1 MSGMQKRPGESK
13 GQQACGVGG
22 RRRRLS
28 GWICVLLA
36 ISICLH
42 PLAVRAEGITD
53 DSIGGKA
60 PDAVTGTDAISA
72 DGTLPENNKDQPS
85 GQDGSGQ
92 QTGQQTDQTGQG
104 QQPGRDDSGASGG
117 DTGRISTLV
126 IDNQNVYEGMDR
138 PYAEGYVP
146 RVEGGNVLV
155 VIPMRLEGEAVLK
168 NNTLR
173 ASLNLGDTG
182 NTPFVYRNYDKSITL
197 SSHPVNNGTGT
208 AESFLASFQLELLP
222 ERYNGSYPVTLAV
235 EGTDQAGLAISQ
247 NFVVY
252 VTITDGKD
260 PNALPPEPE
269 EEPVPQEPPTFVPKL
284 LVQSY
289 RYIKK
294 EASTQTGDQESKADS
309 TGSEILAG
317 DEIMAEITLINT
329 SKTQTIRNLTVTAGA
344 PGEALTLL
352 SPTDS
357 VYIESVK
364 GGETCVVTFDY
375 RIREDAATG
384 QYGLT
389 LAMDYADSKGAVYTG
404 AGNTRLS
411 VRQPTEVK
419 FDPLLLPEQMD
430 IGDVIQVQ
438 VQAMNLGRSKVL
450 NVRAEL
456 AADGLKPQGTLF
468 IGDIE
473 AGNMAVGSTQVTV
486 GGMVE
491 GDSPYGETEGTVT
504 FYYEDEAGREQ
515 SVEMPFTTTISSPFT
530 GQSSEPEDEPG
541 QWWVIMAVVGV
552 LLCGCVAVLV
562 ARKIRKVQI

>member
-1 MSGMQKRPGESK
+1 MSGMQKRLRETK
-13 GQQACGVGG
+13 GQRPCEFGG
-22 RRRRLS
+22 RHRRAP
-28 GWICVLLA
+28 GWMCVLLA
-36 ISICLH
+36 LFMCLH
-42 PLAVRAEGITD
+42 PLAVRAESKTD
-53 DSIGGKA
+53 DSMGAKVSDGVMTA
-60 PDAVTGTDAISA
+60 DASSV
-72 DGTLPENNKDQPS
+72 DGALPENNNNQPS

-92 QTGQQTDQTGQG
+92 QADQTGQD
-104 QQPGRDDSGASGG
+104 QQPGQDDSGASGG
-117 DTGRISTLV
+117 DTLRIATLV
-126 IDNQNVYEGMDR
+126 IDNQNIYEGMDR

-146 RVEGGNVLV
+146 RAEGGNVLLV
-155 VIPMRLEGEAVLK
+155 VPMRLEGEAVFK

-173 ASLNLGDTG
+173 ASLSLGNTS
-182 NTPFVYRNYDKSITL
+182 NTPFLYRNYNKSITL

-208 AESFLASFQLELLP
+208 AESFLVSFQLELLP
-222 ERYNGSYPVTLAV
+222 ERYNGSYPITLAV
-235 EGTDQAGLAISQ
+235 EGTDQDGLVISQ

-260 PNALPPEPE
+260 PNAVPEEPE
-269 EEPVPQEPPTFVPKL
+269 AEPVPQEPPTFVPKL

-294 EASTQTGDQESKADS
+294 ESLTQTADQDS
-309 TGSEILAG
+309 QGGGTGNEILAG
-317 DEIMAEITLINT
+317 DEISAEITLLNT

-344 PGEALTLL
+344 PGETLTLL

-357 VYIESVK
+357 VYMESVK
-364 GGETCVVTFDY
+364 AGETCVVTFDY

-384 QYGLT
+384 QYDLT

-404 AGNTRLS
+404 TGNARLS
-411 VRQPTEVK
+411 VRQPTEVQ
-419 FDPLLLPEQMD
+419 FDPLILPEQMEV
-430 IGDVIQVQ
+430 GDVIQVQ

-491 GDSPYGETEGTVT
+491 GDSPYGVTEGTVT
-504 FYYEDEAGREQ
+504 FYYEDEAGTEQ
-515 SVEMPFTTTISSPFT
+515 SVEMPFSATISSPFT
-530 GQSSEPEDEPG
+530 EQQSEPEDEPG
-541 QWWVIMAVVGV
+541 QWWVIMAVIGV
-552 LLCGCVAVLV
+552 ALCGCVAVLIV
-562 ARKIRKVQI
+562 RKIRKA